1 MNENSF
7 TSEIM
12 RCTQMFYRIAFT
24 ILRNREDCLDAMQET
39 AFRAWRKLDSLRD
52 ERYFRTWAT
61 RILINECKTILRK
74 RKWSIP
80 LEDIPEIATE
90 PLDPTLAL
98 IVHDLPEHLR
108 LPLVMFYVEGM
119 TEKEVAYALRLPQ
132 PTVRGR
138 IARAKARLRKEL
150 EELS

>member
-1 MNENSF
+1 LDENSF
-7 TSEIM
+7 TSEM
-12 RCTQMFYRIAFT
+12 MQCTQMFYRIAFT

-39 AFRAWRKLDSLRD
+39 AFRAWKKLGSLRN

-74 RKWSIP
+74 RRRNIP
-80 LEDIPEIATE
+80 LEDIQEIATE
-90 PLDPTLAL
+90 PPDPTLAL
-98 IVHDLPEHLR
+98 MLHDLPEHLR
-108 LPLVMFYVEGM
+108 LPLVMFYLEGM

-132 PTVRGR
+132 TTVRGR

-150 EELS
+150 EEL